1 MGGAPKYRPGQHGVP
16 PLGRAYRRRLL
27 LELQLRADAGD
38 VQATEALVRLS
49 IEIERGAKAGA
60 EGTAAWGA
68 PHG

>member
-1 MGGAPKYRPGQHGVP
+1 MSGAAKCRPGQHGVP

-27 LELQLRADAGD
+27 LELQRRADAGD

-49 IEIERGAKAGA
+49 VEIERGAKAGVD
-60 EGTAAWGA
+60 GTATWSA